1 MFPVRYNPT
10 MSDTL
15 DALMERA
22 SQKLTDMDY
31 LGSEALCLEAL
42 AKAKTAGDWT
52 AYARIVLPLQE
63 CRRQR
68 RMIAADTAVQLGTNA
83 CWNDPRDGCVAVTP
97 PLERNAALRLA
108 ADAAEHARFVEVLWC
123 EPTADAARWSVA
135 TVGDAA
141 VSCEVNAPDPAWVN
155 QRLSPGDGGFL
166 AAGHWFIAASEALG
180 DAALARVD
188 AALGSL
194 ERIEQLERMVA
205 AVGDHEI
212 LHQRLADAARAMP
225 TGQPA

>member
-1 MFPVRYNPT
+1 
-10 MSDTL
+10 MSEPLDT
-15 DALMERA
+15 LMERA

-42 AKAKTAGDWT
+42 AMAKAAGDWT

-68 RMIAADTAVQLGTNA
+68 RMIAADTAVQLGTNS

-97 PLERNAALRLA
+97 PLERDAARRLA
-108 ADAAEHARFVEVLWC
+108 ADAAEHGRFVEVLWC
-123 EPTADAARWSVA
+123 EPAEDASRWNVY
-135 TVGDAA
+135 TVGE
-141 VSCEVNAPDPAWVN
+141 VEVVCEVNAPDAAWGN
-155 QRLSPGDGGFL
+155 QRLSPGDEGFL

-180 DAALARVD
+180 DAAFSQVD
-188 AALGSL
+188 AAMGSL
-194 ERIEQLERMVA
+194 ERVEQLERMVA

-212 LHQRLADAARAMP
+212 LHQRLAEAVRAMP
-225 TGQPA
+225 TGRPA

>member
-1 MFPVRYNPT
+1 
-10 MSDTL
+10 MSTPL

-22 SQKLTDMDY
+22 SRLLTDMDY
-31 LGSEALCLEAL
+31 LGSEALCLDAL
-42 AKAKTAGDWT
+42 AIAKQANDWT

-83 CWNDPRDGCVAVTP
+83 CWNDPRDGCVAVSK
-97 PLERNAALRLA
+97 PLDRGAAERLA
-108 ADAAEHARFVEVLWC
+108 HDVADNQKYVEVLWC
-123 EPTADAARWSVA
+123 DNEPDADAWTLS
-135 TVGDAA
+135 TFGDIQ
-141 VSCEVNAPDPAWVN
+141 VSCAVPAPNAAWIN
-155 QRLSPGDGGFL
+155 QRLVSGDEGFT

-180 DAALARVD
+180 DTALARVE
-188 AALGSL
+188 APLGSL
-194 ERIEQLERMVA
+194 ERVEQLEHMVA

-225 TGQPA
+225 TGQTA